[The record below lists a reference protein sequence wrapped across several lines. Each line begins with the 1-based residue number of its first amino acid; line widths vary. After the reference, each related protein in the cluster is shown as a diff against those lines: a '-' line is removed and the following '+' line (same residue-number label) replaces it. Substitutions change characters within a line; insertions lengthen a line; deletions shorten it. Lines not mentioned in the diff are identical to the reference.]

1 MKGLMIKSRAVVGLP
16 LVALFAC
23 SSENLQTT
31 GLDPASSVNP
41 AMPGGNP
48 STTPSTP
55 STTPDQPGSPMADPS
70 APVGND
76 QPSSEGNPD
85 DIAPPTLDPGDDM
98 ASGEAPDDSMET
110 PDPETPAPGVPEVLT
125 PSQIGG
131 DLEGFLHLAPCESQ
145 DFGHDC
151 TLPGCQGGSKTLE
164 RTLQLGGE
172 PGTVYDVTVHVYGV
186 VEPRAYQ
193 GGVRRAGANFDASS
207 LDLWYEGGVI
217 PANPGTYNSYELHVE
232 PAVPG
237 TPNVYYLNSRT
248 GGDQQIV
255 VRIDYQA
262 TFAVQGGGTIRFRSF
277 DLNCRQITNC
287 ATNECGP
294 LNPKPLTVDAVRNAD
309 PPPVATFAQPYQTG
323 ANIGRGQWVYIDV
336 LDAAPRP

>member
-1 MKGLMIKSRAVVGLP
+1 MKGLIIKSAAVVGFPIVGL
-16 LVALFAC
+16 LAC

-31 GLDPASSVNP
+31 GLEPSTINPIVPGAPSATPSSPTTTGNQSTPASNP
-41 AMPGGNP
+41 
-48 STTPSTP
+48 TTPAV
-55 STTPDQPGSPMADPS
+55 DDDPS
-70 APVGND
+70 I
-76 QPSSEGNPD
+76 SEGNPD
-85 DIAPPTLDPGDDM
+85 DIAPPMLDPSDDM
-98 ASGEAPDDSMET
+98 TAEAPDDET
-110 PDPETPAPGVPEVLT
+110 EAPGDMPTPAPEVVLT

-172 PGTVYDVTVHVYGV
+172 PGTVYDVTIHVYGV

-193 GGVRRAGANFDASS
+193 GGTRRAGPNFDVNGR
-207 LDLWYEGGVI
+207 DMWHVGGTI
-217 PANPGTYNSYELHVE
+217 PANPGTYNSYEFHVE
-232 PAVPG
+232 PPVPG
-237 TPNVYYLNSRT
+237 AANVYYLNSRT

-255 VRIDYQA
+255 IRLDYEA
-262 TFAVQGGGTIRFRSF
+262 TFPVQGGGTIRFRSF

-294 LNPKPLTVDAVRNAD
+294 LTPKPLTMEAVANAD
-309 PPPVATFAQPYQTG
+309 PPPAASFTQPYQTG
-323 ANIGRGQWVYIDV
+323 ANIGRGQWVYVDV
-336 LDAAPRP
+336 VDAAPAQ